1 MDTFTIS
8 LVILAIA
15 VIWMLFAARRD
26 YISLKQGNHTDM
38 KSVIVSIGILGTFIG
53 IALGLWNFDTTD
65 ITKSVPELLEG
76 LKLAFATS
84 IAGMLISI
92 SLSTIQ
98 RGKTDAGN
106 DDLTLLNG
114 ISEKLTGLTNLEKI
128 NDQLNGWR
136 VEFRDEMNKSRSVTE
151 EMIGKLSSELATTND
166 TIKIFPT
173 ADIINNFRN
182 EIHEEQIKMRDFLQE
197 QFISTNNSLKQAI
210 DVLSKGATEEIIK
223 ALETVI
229 SDFNKNLTEQ
239 FGENF
244 KELNSAV
251 INLIKWQEQHKEII
265 EKDGTLLKEIRI
277 SLATSSDTIEEIAKR
292 NDEVRKIYEQL
303 KNIIETYDTQ
313 VSSINEQLEK
323 YKQIGDEAKKSF
335 EALSDGFEKVQ
346 IGIGTQSETISIL
359 TKEISEK
366 LPVSLGQLENTLVG
380 LTTEFGKD
388 YKAFLDRYKSLVEI

>member
-1 MDTFTIS
+1 MDIFTIS
-8 LVILAIA
+8 LVIFAIA
-15 VIWMLFAARRD
+15 VIWMFFAARRD

-53 IALGLWNFDTTD
+53 IGLGLWNFDTTD

-92 SLSTIQ
+92 SLSTVQ
-98 RGKTDAGN
+98 RGKTDTGN
-106 DDLTLLNG
+106 DDLAILNG
-114 ISEKLTGLTNLEKI
+114 ISEKLIGVTNLEKI

-136 VEFRDEMNKSRSVTE
+136 VEFRDEMNKNRSVTE
-151 EMIGKLSSELATTND
+151 EMLGKLSSELLITND
-166 TIKIFPT
+166 TIKTFPT
-173 ADIINNFRN
+173 TDIINNFRN
-182 EIHEEQIKMRDFLQE
+182 EIHEEQVKMRDFLQE
-197 QFISTNNSLKQAI
+197 QFISTNDSLKQAI

-251 INLIKWQEQHKEII
+251 INLIAWQEQHKEII
-265 EKDGTLLKEIRI
+265 EKDGALLKEIRI

-292 NDEVRKIYEQL
+292 NDEVKNIYEQL
-303 KNIIETYDTQ
+303 KKLIETYDTQ

-346 IGIGTQSETISIL
+346 TGIETQSETISIL

-366 LPVSLGQLENTLVG
+366 LPDSLGQLENTLVG
-380 LTTEFGKD
+380 LTTEFGND

>member
-8 LVILAIA
+8 LVIFTIA
-15 VIWMLFAARRD
+15 LIWMLFAARRD
-26 YISLKQGNHTDM
+26 YISLKLGNHTDM

-98 RGKTDAGN
+98 RGKTDTGN
-106 DDLTLLNG
+106 DDLTILNG
-114 ISEKLTGLTNLEKI
+114 INEKLTGLTNLEKI

-151 EMIGKLSSELATTND
+151 EMIGKLSSELVTIND
-166 TIKIFPT
+166 TIKTFPT

-229 SDFNKNLTEQ
+229 SDFNNNLTEQ

-251 INLIKWQEQHKEII
+251 INLITWQEQHKEII

-277 SLATSSDTIEEIAKR
+277 SLATSSDTIAEIAKR
-292 NDEVRKIYEQL
+292 NDEVQNIYKQL
-303 KNIIETYDTQ
+303 KNLIQTYDSQ
-313 VSSINEQLEK
+313 VSSINEQLET

-346 IGIGTQSETISIL
+346 TGIGTQSEAISIL

-366 LPVSLGQLENTLVG
+366 LPESLGQLENTLVG